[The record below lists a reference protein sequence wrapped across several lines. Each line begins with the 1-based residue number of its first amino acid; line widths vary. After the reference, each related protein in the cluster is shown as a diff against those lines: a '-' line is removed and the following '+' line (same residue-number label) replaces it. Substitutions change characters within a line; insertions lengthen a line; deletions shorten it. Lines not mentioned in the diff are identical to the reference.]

1 MLNSVLEV
9 VLREQRSFCRP
20 SDGTQKLAEKISRF
34 ANAFFCLLKCVGE
47 TKQNTG
53 VGNQATGDLGR
64 LKFQIFRGQVSEV
77 VLEEVANLRINV
89 FSEYPYL
96 YQGTMESEK
105 LYLKHYLSQSNII
118 LVLIKLDNQT
128 IGAVLGSPLE
138 GMGEKYVTPFLNKG
152 LCVNTI
158 YYLGDIILKKEYR
171 GKGLGGQLY
180 AQFEAVLND
189 LGGYKNLTICEIATS
204 EDDPLRPI

>member
-1 MLNSVLEV
+1 M
-9 VLREQRSFCRP
+9 
-20 SDGTQKLAEKISRF
+20 
-34 ANAFFCLLKCVGE
+34 
-47 TKQNTG
+47 
-53 VGNQATGDLGR
+53 
-64 LKFQIFRGQVSEV
+64 
-77 VLEEVANLRINV
+77 EEVANLRINV

-204 EDDPLRPI
+204 EDDPLRPNTYFSLDNFWKKRGYEKRPDICLASSWKKIGDSKETDHKLVFSIKQI